1 MPRNPVIVGPRDL
14 VTGLITADPAH
25 AIPDGAAQISQNVD
39 YARVRGRIAKRRGIA
54 VSQAELA
61 GGNPVTTLYQYKKS
75 SGTDKLIAAANST
88 VYDVAA
94 GVWTS
99 KHAGAMSGANVE
111 FATFEDTLL
120 MVGSTET
127 TMKWDGVTAS
137 FSTLLGT
144 PPANAK
150 FICVYKGRVFIANH
164 AGGKSRLNYCAEGNA
179 EDWTTAG
186 QAGFYEID
194 PDDGDEITGMIAADN
209 AIYIFKRR
217 TVYMLLG
224 WNPSNFEIRPVKRN
238 YGCAE
243 HRSLVNMGPF
253 VIYLSDYGL
262 HSISSDKQ
270 GLLHPAI
277 EFDLRALTKAG
288 TQATRYNDLYIL
300 AYDSDA
306 NGRNDKAFILD
317 TLTGAWTQ
325 WTNQNVRSWCLKLDN
340 TLLSGGADNKT
351 IVRQHD
357 TTENDEGAAIEMK
370 WRSKKFGW
378 GDIAA
383 MKTLQEYFVYTKPIS
398 GKNLTIRIR
407 ADGVQIGSD
416 ITVSLAARQR
426 SGTDED
432 IKLIGGSAPSG
443 SQGRFLEIE
452 FYNNETSAA
461 IEIYEFQL
469 HADVSPAQKYA
480 A

>member
-1 MPRNPVIVGPRDL
+1 MVVGPRDL
-14 VTGLITADPAH
+14 VTGLITADPPH

-54 VSQAELA
+54 VNQAELA
-61 GGNPVTTLYQYKKS
+61 GGNPVSTLYQYKKS
-75 SGTDKLIAAANST
+75 SGTDLLMAAANND
-88 VYDVAA
+88 VYSVSA
-94 GVWTS
+94 GTWTS
-99 KHAGAMSGANVE
+99 KYTGAMAGANVE
-111 FATFEDTLL
+111 FATFEDTLI
-120 MVGSTET
+120 MVGATET
-127 TMKWDGVTAS
+127 TRKWDGVAAS
-137 FSTLLGT
+137 FSALLGT

-150 FICVYKGRVFIANH
+150 YIAVYKGRVWIANH
-164 AGGKSRLNYCAEGNA
+164 GGGKSRINYCVEGNA

-186 QAGFYEID
+186 QAGFYDID
-194 PDDGDEITGMIAADN
+194 PDDGDEITGLIAADN
-209 AIYIFKRR
+209 ALYIFKRR
-217 TVYMLLG
+217 TVYMLIG
-224 WNPSNFEIRPVKRN
+224 WNPTNFEVRPVKRN

-262 HSISSDKQ
+262 HSLSTDKQ
-270 GLLHPAI
+270 GLLHPAL
-277 EFDLRALTKAG
+277 EFDLRGLTKTG

-306 NGRNDKAFILD
+306 NGRNDSAYVLD
-317 TLTGAWTQ
+317 TLTGAWTR
-325 WTNQNVRSWCLKLDN
+325 WTNINARSWCLKLDN

-357 TTENDEGAAIEMK
+357 TTDNDEGVAIEMK

-378 GDIAA
+378 GDISA
-383 MKTLQEYFVYTKPIS
+383 MKTLHEYFVYAKPIA
-398 GKNLTIRIR
+398 GKTLTVRVR
-407 ADGVQIGSD
+407 VDGVQVGSD
-416 ITVSLAARQR
+416 KNVSLTARQR

-432 IKLIGGSAPSG
+432 IKLIGESVPSG
-443 SQGRFLEIE
+443 SHGRFVEIE
-452 FYNNETSAA
+452 FYNNETSAP

-469 HADVSPAQKYA
+469 HADVSPPQKYA